1 MLVLCK
7 LVHLLYLLHR
17 KYLRTCFTVHHSPHD
32 IVSHRCSAPPR
43 ALTLTNRSLTYSR
56 TSLYNGT
63 NSQWQ
68 MAQPKLI
75 RQLQLSFL
83 FPLLRDLRQFA
94 YLHAGNYCS
103 WRNKEKIKDHHL
115 QPKVCDTTRQHNTT
129 CPPVKEGFFLL
140 RESSPPLLFDP
151 GFSAIL
157 VSGIRTPS

>member
-1 MLVLCK
+1 MLIPAFGAVQSQQWGFCA
-7 LVHLLYLLHR
+7 Y
-17 KYLRTCFTVHHSPHD
+17 
-32 IVSHRCSAPPR
+32 A
-43 ALTLTNRSLTYSR
+43 RSV

-129 CPPVKEGFFLL
+129 CTPVKEGFFLL